1 MNKRILYLSDFEV
14 ISYEVSRITRTLSQI
29 QYFPN
34 TPEGHQQFINYL
46 QQDIHT
52 PLYYLVD
59 TIQEEYQVISLP
71 HVTGGD
77 RQRLFQHRMKRTFE
91 YTSYTYAVVQG
102 RESQGRGDDR
112 VLFTALSNP
121 ELLQPWLSL
130 IQKYKIPLV
139 GIYSAVLL
147 TQQFLKY
154 LPESSH
160 ILLVTCAVQTQSQNL
175 QGIRQ
180 TFFAKQQLQL
190 SRFVPL
196 KPSQQHESTVV
207 ILEQIVKMQR
217 YLDSARFVPLNTPLS
232 IVILTPSYLY
242 ENLQQTVKSS
252 RNDLNISLIDCSDLL
267 EHLGLHLE
275 NDTFWLQTTLAQ
287 QLLYGWHKNNYAKP
301 IDKQYFFYRRLRQV
315 LYALSAGFLLAAIS
329 YGSWE
334 FYQSFSIRQQGYEI
348 TQKITERE
356 KQIAQLREKQM
367 NLPLKIEYIRSI
379 VDAGNYL
386 VAHHRLPQPSWI
398 KLSEVLAQHPQLK
411 IDRLIW
417 NSNSN
422 ERQVA
427 DAAVRAKSLPET
439 RSKSIEIKDKSETKL
454 EIIETIRVVGEIYPF
469 DGNFKSA
476 LLRFK
481 RFTNELRKQPLFSEI
496 KEVEIPY
503 DPLALQGQIGGMQ
516 ENASNRV
523 KNASFT
529 IDILI
534 KHAYDKK

>member
-1 MNKRILYLSDFEV
+1 
-14 ISYEVSRITRTLSQI
+14 
-29 QYFPN
+29 
-34 TPEGHQQFINYL
+34 
-46 QQDIHT
+46 
-52 PLYYLVD
+52 
-59 TIQEEYQVISLP
+59 VISLP

-160 ILLVTCAVQTQSQNL
+160 ILLVTCVVQTQSQNL

-196 KPSQQHESTVV
+196 KPSQQHEYTTV

-242 ENLQQTVKSS
+242 ENMQQVVKNT
-252 RNDLNISLIDCSDLL
+252 RNDFNITLIDCSDLL
-267 EHLGLHLE
+267 EHLGLRLE

-287 QLLYGWHKNNYAKP
+287 QLFYGWHKNHYAKP

-315 LYALSAGFLLAAIS
+315 IYALSAGFLLAAIS
-329 YGSWE
+329 YSSWE
-334 FYQSFSIRQQGYEI
+334 FYQSFSMRQMGYEI
-348 TQKITERE
+348 THKITERE

-379 VDAGNYL
+379 VDAGNHI
-386 VAHHRLPQPSWI
+386 VAHHLLPQPSLV

-411 IDRLIW
+411 IHRLIW

-422 ERQVA
+422 ERLAA
-427 DAAVRAKSLPET
+427 DTAVRAKSLPEN
-439 RSKSIEIKDKSETKL
+439 RGKPIEIKDKSGVKP
-454 EIIETIRVVGEIYPF
+454 EIIEMIRVVGEIYPF
-469 DGNFKSA
+469 DGNFKAA

-496 KEVEIPY
+496 KEVDIPY

-516 ENASNRV
+516 ENAPNRV